1 MAEFQALQRQFTAYL
16 RNPEHTPAPGGME
29 ERRLKIY
36 RELFYNN
43 IEGFLA
49 NAFPV
54 LRQLTAD
61 AHWHS
66 MVRDFFARHQSQDPL
81 FHALAEEFLHY
92 LEDERGSVAGD
103 APFLQELAHYE
114 WVELALSIAE
124 DELSPVLAG
133 TDTVSCVSKGV
144 REVPDRPAP
153 APASLRSGT
162 VSLAD
167 PNGDLLEG
175 APLISPVA
183 WALAYDYPV
192 HRIGPD
198 FQPTAPGDAPTYLIV
213 YRTRQ
218 DDVKFTEINA
228 VTARLMALIEADPL
242 ATGRAHLHQIAAELG
257 ADAEAIVTAGHA
269 MLLGL
274 RARDV
279 VLGTRRS

>member
-1 MAEFQALQRQFTAYL
+1 MAEFQALQRQFAAHL
-16 RNPEHTPAPGGME
+16 RNPGHAPAPAGME

-43 IEGFLA
+43 VEGFLA

-54 LRQLTAD
+54 LRQLTGD
-61 AHWHS
+61 AHWHA
-66 MVRDFFARHQSQDPL
+66 MVRDFFARHQSHDPL
-81 FHALAEEFLHY
+81 FHALAEEFLRY
-92 LEDERGSVAGD
+92 LEDERGAVAGD
-103 APFLQELAHYE
+103 APYMQELAHYE
-114 WVELALSIAE
+114 RVELALSIAE
-124 DELSPVLAG
+124 DELSPA
-133 TDTVSCVSKGV
+133 
-144 REVPDRPAP
+144 
-153 APASLRSGT
+153 
-162 VSLAD
+162 LAD

-192 HRIGPD
+192 HRIGPG
-198 FQPTAPGDAPTYLIV
+198 FQPTEPGAAPTYLIV

-218 DDVKFTEINA
+218 DAVKFTEINA
-228 VTARLMALIEADPL
+228 VTARLMALIEANPQ
-242 ATGRAHLHQIAAELG
+242 ASGRTHFTQIAAELG
-257 ADAEAIVTAGHA
+257 VDAEGIVAAGHA